1 MEEMRARDRHVIQ
14 LADKVENL
22 TLAIDYETE
31 QKMVRLQKL
40 VCDITTKKSFFS
52 TRFEYFVGVM
62 VLVLV
67 LIGMLLCLV

>member
-52 TRFEYFVGVM
+52 TRFECFVGVM

-67 LIGMLLCLV
+67 LIGMMLCLV